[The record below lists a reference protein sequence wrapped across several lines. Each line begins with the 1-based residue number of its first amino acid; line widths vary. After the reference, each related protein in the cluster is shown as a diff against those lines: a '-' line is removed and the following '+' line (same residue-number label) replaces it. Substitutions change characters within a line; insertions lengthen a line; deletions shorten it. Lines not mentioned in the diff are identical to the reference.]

1 MEAMNKKLPTI
12 KESADFLLKRMKA
25 EAEPKKRL
33 RLQAI
38 YLLATQQAR
47 SRLELSTL
55 LALHRQ
61 TIKNWLKLYEQ
72 GGIEKLLALYQPA
85 GKKSSLSDEAL
96 AELQE
101 RLSTPE
107 GFASY
112 REIHQFLQ
120 TAHGVAIGYAA
131 VHKLVRYTL
140 RAKPQRPRPSHPKK
154 TKRE

>member
-12 KESADFLLKRMKA
+12 NESADFLLKRMKA

-47 SRLELSTL
+47 SRLELSHL
-55 LALHRQ
+55 LALHRH
-61 TIKNWLKLYEQ
+61 TIRNWLKLYEQ
-72 GGIEKLLALYQPA
+72 GGLEKLLAVHNPA
-85 GKKSSLSDEAL
+85 GKKSSLSDAAICAL
-96 AELQE
+96 KR

-112 REIHQFLQ
+112 REIHRFLQ
-120 TAHGVAIGYAA
+120 SEHQVAIGYGA
-131 VHKLVRYTL
+131 VHKLVRYNL
-140 RAKPQRPRPSHPKK
+140 QAKPKRPRPAHPKK
-154 TKRE
+154 TKRK

>member
-12 KESADFLLKRMKA
+12 NESADFLLKRMKA

-38 YLLATQQAR
+38 YLLASKQAR
-47 SRLELSTL
+47 SRLELSQL
-55 LALHRQ
+55 LALHRH
-61 TIKNWLKLYEQ
+61 TIKNWLTLYEQ
-72 GGIEKLLALYQPA
+72 GGLEKMLDLHKPE
-85 GKKSSLSDEAL
+85 GKKSSLSDKAL
-96 AELQE
+96 SALKE

-112 REIHQFLQ
+112 REIHRFLQ
-120 TAHGVAIGYAA
+120 SEHRVAIGYAA

-140 RAKPQRPRPSHPKK
+140 HAKPKRPRPAHPKK
-154 TKRE
+154 TKST